1 MKKKVTASFLVMAL
15 SACLVVSGCSFT
27 STMSKLGEYLPTGI
41 SALNT
46 VLSLLAAGGV
56 ISGSAATTVG
66 NDGSI
71 ASAALAD
78 IVSGVQAYNGAPAA
92 DKATKLQAVVTALNA
107 AQATLSKLEADVHAP
122 NQADQLMVNGL
133 LGVIITS
140 LSAFEVNLAPASV
153 SAMKVSRASAAP
165 ASLKQF
171 KQQFNAIL
179 VKGGHAERQL
189 R

>member
-1 MKKKVTASFLVMAL
+1 MKKKFLASGLAVAL
-15 SACLVVSGCSFT
+15 SLCLAITGCSFS
-27 STMSKLGEYLPTGI
+27 STMSKLGQYLPTGI
-41 SALNT
+41 SALNS

-56 ISGSAATTVG
+56 INAAAATTVG

-78 IVSGVQAYNGAPAA
+78 IVAGVQAYNDAPAT

-107 AQATLSKLEADVHAP
+107 AQNTLSKLESDVHAP
-122 NQADQLMVNGL
+122 NQQDQLMVNGL

-140 LSAFEVNLAPASV
+140 LSAFEVNLAPASA
-153 SAMKVSRASAAP
+153 SAVKVSRASVAP
-165 ASLKQF
+165 TSLRQF
-171 KQQFNAIL
+171 KAQFNAIL
-179 VKGGHAERQL
+179 VKGGHADRQL